1 MEPSTEGP
9 RQAEEEEREHRGRL
23 ESLSVEIE
31 AQHAVHA
38 EAAGRAGVS
47 LGRAAAVRE
56 QERVVSPASVVRAT
70 IAAHSQQ

>member
-31 AQHAVHA
+31 
-38 EAAGRAGVS
+38 
-47 LGRAAAVRE
+47 
-56 QERVVSPASVVRAT
+56 
-70 IAAHSQQ
+70 